1 MNAAISWLGRA
12 WLGGARLGGERLE
25 LSTLWPGLLAGLVI
39 AALAKPLAHLLH
51 VPAPLLAVALGM
63 AVGALGLGARLAAG
77 LDIWAKPGLRLGVAF
92 MGAQI
97 TWSEFALLGGPAILA
112 SGAVVLGGLGVGAVV
127 GMAVGLPL
135 AEALIAA
142 AACSICGASAALAAS
157 QAAPASPANQRTT
170 ALVIIGVNLLSTL
183 AMLAYPPLA
192 QALGL
197 TAHQAGV
204 FFGLSIHDVAQ
215 VAGAGASVSPE
226 AAGAAALAKLARIVW
241 LGPAVLLIGV
251 LLMRAQPQVTPPGA
265 ARTGLKAPPAFV
277 LGFAA
282 LAALRGLG
290 LLPPAL
296 VTALAATSSF
306 LLLAGVGAISARL
319 GPAALLQ
326 VKPRLAAALVLSTL
340 AVAGLAYGL
349 TRLFF

>member
-1 MNAAISWLGRA
+1 MNALV
-12 WLGGARLGGERLE
+12 ARLTPARLD
-25 LSTLWPGLLAGLVI
+25 LATLWPGLLAGLAI
-39 AALAKPLAHLLH
+39 ALLAKPLAHLLH
-51 VPAPLLAVALGM
+51 APAPLLAVVLGM
-63 AVGALGLGARLAAG
+63 GLGALGLGAKLAAG
-77 LDIWAKPGLRLGVAF
+77 LDLWAKPGLRLGVAL

-112 SGAVVLGGLGVGAVV
+112 SGAVVLGGLTVGAAV
-127 GMAVGLPL
+127 GMALGLPL

-157 QAAPASPANQRTT
+157 QAAPASASNQRTT
-170 ALVIIGVNLLSTL
+170 ALVIIGVNLLSTF
-183 AMLAYPPLA
+183 AMLAYPPIA

-215 VAGAGASVSPE
+215 VAGAGSSVSPE

-241 LGPAVLLIGV
+241 LGPAVALIG
-251 LLMRAQPQVTPPGA
+251 LLLTRSGDGSAKA
-265 ARTGLKAPPAFV
+265 SLKGPPAFV

-282 LAALRGLG
+282 LAALRGFG
-290 LLPPAL
+290 LLPPMVVAI
-296 VTALAATSSF
+296 LATTSGF
-306 LLLAGVGAISARL
+306 LLLAGVGAISAKL
-319 GPAALLQ
+319 GPQALLQ
-326 VKPRLAAALVLSTL
+326 VKPKLALALGLSTL
-340 AVAGLAYGL
+340 AVAAFAYGL

>member
-1 MNAAISWLGRA
+1 MNAAPARLNLVRLNLTRLVLTRPDLGR
-12 WLGGARLGGERLE
+12 LL
-25 LSTLWPGLLAGLVI
+25 PGLLAGLAI
-39 AALAKPLAHLLH
+39 AAMARPLAQVLH
-51 VPAPLLAVALGM
+51 APAPLLAVVLGM
-63 AVGALGLGARLAAG
+63 AVGALGLGTRLAAG
-77 LDIWAKPGLRLGVAF
+77 LDVWAKPGLRLGVAM

-112 SGAVVLGGLGVGAVV
+112 SGAVVLGGLAMGAAV

-170 ALVIIGVNLLSTL
+170 ALVIIGVNLLSTV

-192 QALGL
+192 HAVGL

-226 AAGAAALAKLARIVW
+226 AAGAAALAKLSRIVW
-241 LGPAVLLIGV
+241 LGPAVVLIGV
-251 LLMRAQPQVTPPGA
+251 LLTRSQDGG
-265 ARTGLKAPPAFV
+265 ARTGLKAPPLFV
-277 LGFAA
+277 MGFAA
-282 LAALRGLG
+282 LAALRGFG
-290 LLPPAL
+290 LLPPPL
-296 VTALAATSSF
+296 VATLATASSF
-306 LLLAGVGAISARL
+306 LLLAGVGAISAKL
-319 GPAALLQ
+319 GPAALMQ
-326 VKPRLAAALVLSTL
+326 VKPRLAAALALTTL
-340 AVAGLAYGL
+340 AVAALAYSL

>member
-1 MNAAISWLGRA
+1 MTAAALKLGA
-12 WLGGARLGGERLE
+12 GRLG
-25 LSTLWPGLLAGLVI
+25 PGLLAGALLAV
-39 AALAKPLAHLLH
+39 LAKLLATSLH
-51 VPAPLLAVALGM
+51 APAPLVAVVLGM
-63 AVGALGLGARLAAG
+63 MLGALGLQAQLGAG
-77 LDIWAKPGLRLGVAF
+77 LDVFAKPGLRLGVAM

-97 TWSEFALLGGPAILA
+97 SWAEFAALGGPAVLA
-112 SGAVVLGGLGVGAVV
+112 SGVVVLGGLAIGAAAGVAL
-127 GMAVGLPL
+127 GLPF

-170 ALVIIGVNLLSTL
+170 ALVIVGVNLLSTV

-192 QALGL
+192 HALGL

-241 LGPAVLLIGV
+241 LGPAVVLIGFMLTRSKAGGV
-251 LLMRAQPQVTPPGA
+251 VG
-265 ARTGLKAPPAFV
+265 GLKAPPLFV

-282 LAALRGLG
+282 LAAARGLG
-290 LLPPAL
+290 WLSPAL
-296 VTALAATSSF
+296 VSTLMACSSF
-306 LLLAGVGAISARL
+306 LLLAGVGAISAKL
-319 GPAALLQ
+319 GPKALLE
-326 VKPRLAAALVLSTL
+326 VKPKLAMMLGTVTL
-340 AVAGLAYGL
+340 AVAVLAYAL
-349 TRLFF
+349 TRIFF

>member
-1 MNAAISWLGRA
+1 MTAAAL
-12 WLGGARLGGERLE
+12 RLE
-25 LSTLWPGLLAGLVI
+25 AGKLGPGLIAGLLLAI
-39 AALAKPLAHLLH
+39 LAKLLSQSLH
-51 VPAPLLAVALGM
+51 APAPLIAVALGM
-63 AVGALGLGARLAAG
+63 MLGALNLQAQLSAG
-77 LDIWAKPGLRLGVAF
+77 LDLFAKPGLRLGVAM

-97 TWSEFALLGGPAILA
+97 SWAEFAALGGPAILA
-112 SGAVVLGGLGVGAVV
+112 SGVVVLGGLAIGAAA
-127 GMAVGLPL
+127 GLALGLPF

-170 ALVIIGVNLLSTL
+170 ALVIVGVNLLSTA

-197 TAHQAGV
+197 SAHQAGV

-241 LGPAVLLIGV
+241 LGPAVIVIGLALSRSKDGGV
-251 LLMRAQPQVTPPGA
+251 V
-265 ARTGLKAPPAFV
+265 TGLKAPPLFV

-282 LAALRGLG
+282 LAAARGLN
-290 LLPPAL
+290 LIPPSL
-296 VTALAATSSF
+296 VQVLAVCSSF

-319 GPAALLQ
+319 GPQALTQ
-326 VKPRLAAALVLSTL
+326 VKPRLAMMLATVTM
-340 AVAGLAYGL
+340 AVAVLAYAL
-349 TRLFF
+349 TRIFF

>member
-1 MNAAISWLGRA
+1 MNVAV
-12 WLGGARLGGERLE
+12 ARLGVARFEIGK
-25 LSTLWPGLLAGLVI
+25 LWPGLVAGLAI
-39 AALAKPLAHLLH
+39 ALLARPLAHALH
-51 VPAPLLAVALGM
+51 APAPLLAVVLGM
-63 AVGALGLGARLAAG
+63 GVGALGLGRAGLAAG
-77 LDIWAKPGLRLGVAF
+77 LDRHRQGPAPARRCRAR
-92 MGAQI
+92 QI

-112 SGAVVLGGLGVGAVV
+112 SGAVVLGGLTVGAAV
-127 GMAVGLPL
+127 GMALGLPL

-170 ALVIIGVNLLSTL
+170 ALVIIGVNLLSTV
-183 AMLAYPPLA
+183 AMLAYPSIA
-192 QALGL
+192 HALGF

-215 VAGAGASVSPE
+215 VAGAGSSVSPE

-241 LGPAVLLIGV
+241 LGPAVVLIGV
-251 LLMRAQPQVTPPGA
+251 LLSRSGDGA
-265 ARTGLKAPPAFV
+265 GKAGLKGPPVFV

-282 LAALRGLG
+282 LAAVRGLG
-290 LLPPAL
+290 WLPPML
-296 VTALAATSSF
+296 VTTLATISSF
-306 LLLAGVGAISARL
+306 LLLAGVGAISAKL
-319 GPAALLQ
+319 GPQALLQ
-326 VKPRLAAALVLSTL
+326 VKPKLAAALGLSTL

>member
-1 MNAAISWLGRA
+1 MNTLV
-12 WLGGARLGGERLE
+12 ARLSPARLDVGK
-25 LSTLWPGLLAGLVI
+25 LWPGLLAGLVI
-39 AALAKPLAHLLH
+39 ALLAKPLAHLLH
-51 VPAPLLAVALGM
+51 APAPLLAVVLGM
-63 AVGALGLGARLAAG
+63 GLGALGLGAKLAAG
-77 LDIWAKPGLRLGVAF
+77 LDVWAKPGLRLGVAL

-112 SGAVVLGGLGVGAVV
+112 SGAVVLGGLTVGAAV
-127 GMAVGLPL
+127 GMALGLPL

-142 AACSICGASAALAAS
+142 AACSICGASAALAAA

-170 ALVIIGVNLLSTL
+170 ALVIIGVNLLSTV
-183 AMLAYPPLA
+183 AMLAYPPIA
-192 QALGL
+192 HALGL

-215 VAGAGASVSPE
+215 VAGAGSSVSPE

-241 LGPAVLLIGV
+241 LGPAVVLIGV
-251 LLMRAQPQVTPPGA
+251 LLT
-265 ARTGLKAPPAFV
+265 RTGDGSAKASLKGPPAFV

-282 LAALRGLG
+282 LAALRGFG
-290 LLPPAL
+290 LLPPVV
-296 VTALAATSSF
+296 VTTLAATSSF
-306 LLLAGVGAISARL
+306 LLLAGVGAISAKL

-326 VKPRLAAALVLSTL
+326 VKPKLAIALGLSTL
-340 AVAGLAYGL
+340 AVAGFAYGL

>member
-1 MNAAISWLGRA
+1 MNTAV
-12 WLGGARLGGERLE
+12 ARLGVARFEIGK
-25 LSTLWPGLLAGLVI
+25 LWPGLIAGLAI
-39 AALAKPLAHLLH
+39 ALLARPLAHGLH
-51 VPAPLLAVALGM
+51 APAPLIAVVLGM
-63 AVGALGLGARLAAG
+63 GVGALGLGARLAAG
-77 LDIWAKPGLRLGVAF
+77 LDLWAKPGLRLGVAL

-112 SGAVVLGGLGVGAVV
+112 SGAVVLGGLTVGAAV
-127 GMAVGLPL
+127 GMALGLPL

-157 QAAPASPANQRTT
+157 QAAPPSPANQRTT
-170 ALVIIGVNLLSTL
+170 ALVIIGVNLLSTV
-183 AMLAYPPLA
+183 AMLAYPPIA
-192 QALGL
+192 HALGF

-215 VAGAGASVSPE
+215 VAGAGSSVSPE

-241 LGPAVLLIGV
+241 LGPAVVLIGV
-251 LLMRAQPQVTPPGA
+251 LLSRSGDGA
-265 ARTGLKAPPAFV
+265 AKAGLKGPPAFV

-282 LAALRGLG
+282 LAAVRGLG
-290 LLPPAL
+290 WLPPML
-296 VTALAATSSF
+296 VTTLATVSSF
-306 LLLAGVGAISARL
+306 LQLAGVGAISAKL

-326 VKPRLAAALVLSTL
+326 VKPKLAAALGLSTL
-340 AVAGLAYGL
+340 AVALFAYGL